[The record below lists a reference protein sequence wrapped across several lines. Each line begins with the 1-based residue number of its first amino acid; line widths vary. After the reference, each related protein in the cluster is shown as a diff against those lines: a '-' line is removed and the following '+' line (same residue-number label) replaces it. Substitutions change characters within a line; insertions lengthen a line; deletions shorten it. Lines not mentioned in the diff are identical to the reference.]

1 MRGQESSEVNMS
13 EVTQYSKRGAVAVI
27 SIDSPP
33 VNGFG
38 HVVRAGVFGHL
49 EAALAD
55 DEVKAIVIHGGGRM
69 FSAGAD
75 IKEFGTDLAFRSPK
89 LGEVINAA
97 ENAGK
102 PVIAAIHG
110 VAAGG
115 GCEFALGC
123 HYRVAA
129 TDSRI
134 GLPEVTLGIIPG
146 AGGTQRL
153 PRVVGVPA
161 ALDFI
166 VQGKLNPAIKAHEV
180 GLVDELF
187 EGDAADAGVAYAE
200 RLIAK
205 GRGPRRTCENND
217 RVEAARGKGEIF
229 DQYRE
234 ESAKRARGLDAPLA
248 AIESIENATRLPFDE
263 GMKKERE
270 IFDRCVASDQ
280 SKAMRHAFFAE
291 REAGKI
297 ADVPKDTPT
306 RDIKQVGIIGCG
318 TMGRGIAMTFA
329 NSGIPVKVLEVSQE
343 ALDAGMED
351 IEKTYD
357 SSVAKGRMTE
367 EDRDRVLSTIGGTLN
382 FADLSDADLVVEAAF
397 EDMDLKMEVCS
408 ELEDVCKPG
417 AILATNTSTLDINEI
432 AAGTERP
439 GDVIGLHFFSP
450 AHIMRL
456 LEIVRG
462 DATDK
467 DVIATA
473 MALAKRLKKTGVLVG
488 VCEGFVGN
496 RMLLAY
502 IRQAYFVLEE
512 GALPQQ
518 VDKALYDFGFPMGPF
533 TMLDMAGLTVG
544 YLIRKRQAAGR
555 PADERYSDIEDR
567 IVEMDRLGQKT
578 GAGWYTYEPG
588 NRMPIPDPGI
598 EKMIVETSDRLGIER
613 REFSDQEIVERCLY
627 PLVNEGA
634 KLLEEGIA
642 TRSSDIDV
650 VWLYGYGFPR
660 FRGGPMF
667 WADLVGAKTVY
678 DKLVELEAEH
688 GELMK
693 PANLLQ
699 ELAAE
704 GKGFSD
710 L

>member
-1 MRGQESSEVNMS
+1 MS
-13 EVTQYSKRGAVAVI
+13 EIIQYSRRGPVAVI

-33 VNGFG
+33 VNGLG
-38 HVVRAGVFGHL
+38 HAVRAGVLRCL
-49 EAALAD
+49 EGALAD
-55 DEVKAIVIHGGGRM
+55 DEVEAIVIHGDGRM

-75 IKEFGTDLAFRSPK
+75 IKEFGTDLVLLPPTLRE
-89 LGEVINAA
+89 LIDAA
-97 ENAGK
+97 EAADK
-102 PVIAAIHG
+102 PVVAAIHG

-123 HYRVAA
+123 HYRIAA
-129 TDSRI
+129 ADARI

-153 PRVVGVPA
+153 PRLVGIPV

-166 VQGKLNPAIKAHEV
+166 VQGKLNPAVKAHDV
-180 GLVDELF
+180 GLVDDLF
-187 EGDAADAGVAYAE
+187 EGDAADAGVAYADK
-200 RLIAK
+200 LIAQ
-205 GRGPRRTCENND
+205 GRGPRRTREQNE

-229 DQYRE
+229 AQYRE
-234 ESAKRARGLDAPLA
+234 GSAKKARDLEAPLA
-248 AIESIENATRLPFDE
+248 AIESIENAANLPFDE
-263 GMKKERE
+263 GMKAERE

-291 REAGKI
+291 REVGKI
-297 ADVPKDTPT
+297 PDVPKDTPT
-306 RDIKQVGIIGCG
+306 RDIAKVGVVGCG
-318 TMGRGIAMTFA
+318 TMGQGIAMAFA
-329 NSGIPVKVLEVSQE
+329 NAGVPVKVLEVDQE
-343 ALDAGMED
+343 ALDAGLEK
-351 IEKTYD
+351 IEKTYE
-357 SSVAKGRMTE
+357 SSVTKGRLSQE
-367 EDRDRVLSTIGGTLN
+367 EGKRILSAIAGTLD
-382 FADLSDADLVVEAAF
+382 FADFADADLVVEAVF
-397 EDMDLKMEVCS
+397 EDMGLKTEIFGK
-408 ELEDVCKPG
+408 LDAVCKEG

-432 AAGTERP
+432 AATTSRA

-462 DATDK
+462 DATEK
-467 DVIATA
+467 DVVATA
-473 MALAKRLKKTGVLVG
+473 IALAKRLRKTGVLVG

-502 IRQAYFVLEE
+502 LREAYFVLEE

-518 VDKALYDFGFPMGPF
+518 VDKAICDFGFPMGPF

-544 YLIRKRQAAGR
+544 YLIRKHQAATR

-578 GAGWYTYEPG
+578 GSGWYKYEPG
-588 NRMPIPDPGI
+588 NRTPVPDPDI
-598 EKMIVETSDRLGIER
+598 ETLIVETSERLGIER
-613 REFSDQEIVERCLY
+613 RELSDEEIIERCLY

-642 TRSSDIDV
+642 IRSSDVDV

-667 WADLVGAKTVY
+667 WADLIGTKTIY
-678 DKLVELEAEH
+678 DKLVEFEAVH

-693 PANLLQ
+693 PAALLAR
-699 ELAAE
+699 LAEE
-704 GKGFSD
+704 GKGFAD
-710 L
+710 K